1 MMILCRVY
9 GKVAILKGDNG
20 TVLNIADTVNGL
32 LDKKFFWFLS
42 SNATQCHQ
50 ILADEAMV
58 LLEVTNT
65 VVICLL
71 GSDSYGVPSA
81 QLQFG
86 LGWESVVF
94 R

>member
-1 MMILCRVY
+1 
-9 GKVAILKGDNG
+9 
-20 TVLNIADTVNGL
+20 
-32 LDKKFFWFLS
+32 
-42 SNATQCHQ
+42 
-50 ILADEAMV
+50 MV
-58 LLEVTNT
+58 LLIVTNT